1 MLATLLL
8 VGSITM
14 LTSCKH
20 DADDY
25 VKKPYSVTDDDRI
38 RYAEEQLRITI
49 DRQQDWTM
57 SQQYSIKVTANAALE
72 NIAQVTIL
80 DGNPYV
86 DVTNL
91 LAVQ

>member
-38 RYAEEQLRITI
+38 RYAE
-49 DRQQDWTM
+49 
-57 SQQYSIKVTANAALE
+57 
-72 NIAQVTIL
+72 
-80 DGNPYV
+80 
-86 DVTNL
+86 
-91 LAVQ
+91 